1 MLRTPPLNQDRS
13 NGMIRFTEKIVVGHK
28 TGTLSR
34 IQAVLNVDTETVSQF
49 IRGAVNMAL
58 EDRENKQ
65 AHVHTPKTVSKPITK
80 PSIPYTGQLGS
91 DESFDAFI
99 AQQNAE
105 HAKKKTAPTP
115 PPVQEE
121 EEDESEDENGPAEPD
136 DICKAM
142 NASFDIK

>member
-1 MLRTPPLNQDRS
+1 
-13 NGMIRFTEKIVVGHK
+13 MIRFTEKIVVGHK

-34 IQAVLNVDTETVSQF
+34 IQAILNVDTETVSQF

-58 EDRENKQ
+58 EARENQQ
-65 AHVHTPKTVSKPITK
+65 APKTVAKPITK

-105 HAKKKTAPTP
+105 HAKKK
-115 PPVQEE
+115 PVQEV
-121 EEDESEDENGPAEPD
+121 EEDYEANCEGEAARFGDPMSGLP
-136 DICKAM
+136 KG
-142 NASFDIK
+142 

>member
-1 MLRTPPLNQDRS
+1 
-13 NGMIRFTEKIVVGHK
+13 MIRFTEKIVVGHK

-58 EDRENKQ
+58 EYRENKQ
-65 AHVHTPKTVSKPITK
+65 APKTVSKPITK
-80 PSIPYTGQLGS
+80 SSIPYTGQLGS

-105 HAKKKTAPTP
+105 RAKKKPAPTP
-115 PPVQEE
+115 PPLQKV
-121 EEDESEDENGPAEPD
+121 EEDYEANCEGEDENEAVARFGDPMSGLP
-136 DICKAM
+136 K
-142 NASFDIK
+142 S